1 MGVVGAT
8 ASAAMGAFASCLSAI
23 LWFLSE
29 LASTL
34 SVYTFGTC
42 IGFIIGATL
51 VAAAR
56 GSLNRAEAEA
66 ERKAKERARKGSV
79 DGKPP
84 PLPIP
89 QEVLSTALMHLPKWT
104 KDPDCNRAAW
114 LNNVLEVL
122 WPHVDTSVSE
132 VIRDSLEPLLRT
144 IVPPIVSWIGFEKIT
159 LGPTPPTIGGVK
171 VLGSN
176 SEEVMLE
183 LEVNLASG
191 ADAVLAAYIFGVRVP
206 VRLHDIQLRAYVRVT
221 FTPLT
226 DELPCLGGLE
236 ISLMGLPEHA
246 DLGLTIPPGIDL
258 MALPGMYSAL
268 RLILRKFVAPLM
280 VYPAKMTIPIMENS
294 GVEARATG
302 MIKLRAVE
310 GTNMSARTK
319 ISDLTTA
326 AAPPTG
332 TPAKNKGRSM
342 FRGVTS
348 LVADRY
354 VVQLFTRRSRRVTLA
369 SKSSDDPTWDETHF
383 FLTNPEAHL
392 TAVVLTTN
400 MKELGRCE
408 VPLRQLTAADRA
420 KKIVRLRL
428 PFADPAPF
436 LKPEPRP
443 RAPSCGRPTP
453 EELEDINDEYELA
466 LQKHYVELATLRTKM
481 LGRAL
486 RPTDDG
492 APSLTCELEYVPL
505 GAEAST
511 AADSDSE
518 EEGEED
524 HRGILNVFIDRGVHI
539 LRNNA
544 TKLPKPCAT
553 VTCGLQTHVTEIPVE
568 PTKMPRWDQNFV
580 FFNVSPRDV
589 INVRVN
595 DKSPKGEFLGEFNLS
610 VEEVA
615 KDREVSDGFHLTG
628 VKNAAQVFARARFAY
643 MS

>member
-1 MGVVGAT
+1 
-8 ASAAMGAFASCLSAI
+8 
-23 LWFLSE
+23 
-29 LASTL
+29 
-34 SVYTFGTC
+34 
-42 IGFIIGATL
+42 
-51 VAAAR
+51 
-56 GSLNRAEAEA
+56 
-66 ERKAKERARKGSV
+66 
-79 DGKPP
+79 
-84 PLPIP
+84 
-89 QEVLSTALMHLPKWT
+89 
-104 KDPDCNRAAW
+104 
-114 LNNVLEVL
+114 
-122 WPHVDTSVSE
+122 
-132 VIRDSLEPLLRT
+132 
-144 IVPPIVSWIGFEKIT
+144 
-159 LGPTPPTIGGVK
+159 
-171 VLGSN
+171 
-176 SEEVMLE
+176 
-183 LEVNLASG
+183 
-191 ADAVLAAYIFGVRVP
+191 
-206 VRLHDIQLRAYVRVT
+206 
-221 FTPLT
+221 
-226 DELPCLGGLE
+226 
-236 ISLMGLPEHA
+236 
-246 DLGLTIPPGIDL
+246 

-268 RLILRKFVAPLM
+268 RLILWKFVAPLM

-310 GTNMSARTK
+310 GPNMSARTK
-319 ISDLTTA
+319 ISDPTTA

-332 TPAKNKGRSM
+332 TPAKNKGKSM
-342 FRGVTS
+342 FRGMTS

-392 TAVVLTTN
+392 TAVLLTTN

-486 RPTDDG
+486 RATDDG

-511 AADSDSE
+511 APDSDSE

-524 HRGILNVFIDRGVHI
+524 RRGILNVYIDRGVHI

-553 VTCGLQTHVTEIPVE
+553 VTCGSQTHVTEIPVE
-568 PTKMPRWDQNFV
+568 PTKMPLWDQNFI

-610 VEEVA
+610 VGEVA